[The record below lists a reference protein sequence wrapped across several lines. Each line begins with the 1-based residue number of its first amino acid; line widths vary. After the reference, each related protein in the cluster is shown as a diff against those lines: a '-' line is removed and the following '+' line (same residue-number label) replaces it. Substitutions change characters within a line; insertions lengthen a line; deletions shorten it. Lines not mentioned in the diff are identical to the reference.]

1 MEICVTIRH
10 ERAEKNSVI
19 RNIGNSRGKSA
30 TSATLYYIHS
40 RGRALAGLD
49 AQEKGVVSS
58 SWEFSIPSSA
68 EHTNTIIYYLV
79 IVYRRY
85 AHTLQLF
92 SIVWE
97 DGGMCGVGF
106 LCLCY

>member
-1 MEICVTIRH
+1 MTIRH

-19 RNIGNSRGKSA
+19 RNIGNSRGKSV

-40 RGRALAGLD
+40 RGRAFAGLD
-49 AQEKGVVSS
+49 AQEKGVSS
-58 SWEFSIPSSA
+58 SWESFISPSA
-68 EHTNTIIYYLV
+68 EHANTIIYYLV

-85 AHTLQLF
+85 ARTLQLF